1 MARARRHRLTRPWT
15 IALAAAALAVAALAA
30 PAHTGATALDT
41 DVTYTVYQ
49 SPAAGS
55 VVQVGSTVTFTVDI
69 TSAPG
74 SFIGPVNY
82 DLKKPANMSFVSYG
96 SQSGNVVTSCAD
108 NTPSAAYVRCVL
120 GSGGVPAG
128 ALSTGTATEIV
139 LNFTVSAAAAGATY
153 TNGAMQGLF
162 SDAGSGFRNAYDTP
176 DSTAAGGSND
186 DSLDASVGGLTVTGA
201 GVNVFVSPAAVPA
214 SVFEGGLSTITV
226 TITHGLA
233 PIGPLIQP
241 VDITVTNGDLQS
253 GTVTCPGGTGSS
265 SIVGSTAHCTG
276 STVDSGDTMSVV
288 VRARDTAAG
297 DDVSVTVAALSFGL
311 ASTGFVI
318 GVSEV
323 GLETFTLPV
332 PGVAIPPFTTGAQ
345 ISVCTA
351 SVLSD
356 APDDAAAGA
365 PQDPTLVAG
374 TSTLS
379 PTTPLQSG
387 DFSVTGPGGTVL
399 FTPLSQLAS
408 ACGSAQTGVQFTAAS
423 AGTYT
428 VSAFYNGDT
437 TSAGTVAATRG
448 SNSLAISVQAPN
460 GVPSISSL
468 SPASGSATGTG
479 FTLTVNGSNFV
490 PGSVVRW
497 NGSDRATGYV
507 SSGQLTATI
516 PGSDMAAAGSVSV
529 TVFNPAPGGGL
540 SGAST
545 FTINGAPNPAP
556 LITTLVPA
564 TANAG
569 TPGFTITV
577 FGTGF
582 VPGASVLWNGSART
596 TTFINAGQLTASIL
610 TADLASA
617 VAANVSVFNP
627 APGGGTSPVASFSIT
642 SAANPSPV
650 ITSTNPATVAVGG
663 SSFTITV
670 SGSGFV
676 GSSVVRWNGSDRATS
691 FVSSTTL
698 TATILAADIQVTGSP
713 TVTVF
718 SPGPGGGI
726 SASATVS
733 VTNPAPAITG
743 LAPASATVG
752 AAGLSVTVTGSG
764 FVNGSTVRW
773 NGTDLVTAYVNATTL
788 NATVPA
794 GSLATAALVSVTVF
808 NPTPGGGTS
817 PAATFSVNNPA
828 PVITSL
834 APATA
839 SAAGA
844 AFTLTVDGTGFV
856 DGAVVRWN
864 GSDRTTTFVSATRL
878 TAAVLASDVLT
889 QGTATVT
896 VFNPAPGGGQ
906 SAGQSFTIGAPV
918 LTASDQL
925 VVAEP
930 PDGTLVPRSRLSFS
944 ATTGTLAPSA
954 VSFVIKRTSD
964 GKYWN
969 GSAHAWQTD
978 LFENAAAEADDGPWE
993 YAVTGDDRR
1002 QFVNTVVTVEA
1013 RATAAGLPYKSA
1025 AAPTLDIR

>member
-1 MARARRHRLTRPWT
+1 VARVRRHRSTRPWT
-15 IALAAAALAVAALAA
+15 VALAAVALAVAALAT
-30 PAHTGATALDT
+30 PGHTGATALDT

-55 VVQVGSTVTFTVDI
+55 VVQVGSTLTFTVDV

-74 SFIGPVNY
+74 AFTGPVTY
-82 DLKKPANMSFVSYG
+82 DLKKPANMTFVSYG
-96 SQSGNVVTSCAD
+96 AQSGNVVTSCAD
-108 NTPSAAYVRCVL
+108 NTPTAAYVRCFL
-120 GSGGVPAG
+120 GAGGVPAG
-128 ALSTGTATEIV
+128 ALSTGTAAEIA
-139 LNFTVSAAAAGATY
+139 LNFTVTAAAAGATY
-153 TNGAMQGLF
+153 SNATIQALF

-176 DSTAAGGSND
+176 DSTAASGSND
-186 DSLDASVGGLTVTGA
+186 DSLDASVGGLTVTGS
-201 GVNVFVSPAAVPA
+201 GVNVFVSPAAAPSA
-214 SVFEGGLSTITV
+214 IFEGGLSTITV
-226 TITHGLA
+226 TFTHAFA

-241 VDITVTNGDLQS
+241 LDVTVTNGDLQS
-253 GTVTCPGGTGSS
+253 GSITCPGGTGSS
-265 SIVGSTAHCTG
+265 SIAGSTAHCTG
-276 STVDSGDTMSVV
+276 STVASGDTMSVV
-288 VRARDTAAG
+288 VRARDSAAG
-297 DDVSVTVAALSFGL
+297 DDVSVTVAALSLGL
-311 ASTGFVI
+311 ASSGFVI
-318 GVSEV
+318 GVSET
-323 GLETFTLPV
+323 GLQTVTLPA
-332 PGVAIPPFTTGAQ
+332 PGSAVPPFTTGAQ

-351 SVLSD
+351 SVLTD
-356 APDDAAAGA
+356 APDDAAAGS

-379 PTTPLQSG
+379 STTPLQSG
-387 DFSVTGPGGTVL
+387 DFGVTGPGGTVL

-408 ACGSAQTGVQFTAAS
+408 SCGAAQTGVQFTAAS

-437 TSAGTVAATRG
+437 TSAGTLAATHG
-448 SNSLAISVQAPN
+448 SNVLAISVQAPN

-468 SPASGSATGTG
+468 SPASGNATGTG

-490 PGSVVRW
+490 AGSVVRW

-507 SSGQLTATI
+507 NSGQLTATI

-529 TVFNPAPGGGL
+529 TVYNPAPGGGL

-556 LITTLVPA
+556 LVTTLVPA

-577 FGTGF
+577 YGTGF

-617 VAANVSVFNP
+617 GAANISVFNP

-650 ITSTNPATVAVGG
+650 ISSTNPATVAVGG
-663 SSFTITV
+663 GAFTLTV

-676 GSSVVRWNGSDRATS
+676 GSSTVRWNGSDRATS

-698 TATILAADIQVTGSP
+698 TATILAADIQVTGTP

-718 SPGPGGGI
+718 SAGPGGGI
-726 SASATVS
+726 SAGVTVTIS
-733 VTNPAPAITG
+733 NPAPA
-743 LAPASATVG
+743 LASLSPASATVG
-752 AAGLSVTVTGSG
+752 TAGLSLTVTGSG

-788 NATVPA
+788 NAAVPA
-794 GSLATAALVSVTVF
+794 GSLAAAALVSVTVF
-808 NPTPGGGTS
+808 SPTPGGGIS
-817 PAATFSVNNPA
+817 SAATFSVNNPA
-828 PVITSL
+828 PAVTAL
-834 APATA
+834 TPGATG
-839 SAAGA
+839 AAGA

-864 GSDRTTTFVSATRL
+864 GSDRTTTFVSATRV
-878 TAAVLASDVLT
+878 TAAILASDVLT

-906 SAGQSFTIGAPV
+906 SAGQSFTVGAAV
-918 LTASDQL
+918 LTASDQF
-925 VVAEP
+925 VVAAP

-954 VSFVIKRTSD
+954 ASFVIKRTSD

-969 GSAHAWQTD
+969 GSAHTWQAG
-978 LFENAAAEADDGPWE
+978 LVENAATQAEDGSWE
-993 YAVTGDDRR
+993 YAVAGDDRR

-1013 RATAAGLPYKSA
+1013 RATVTGVPYKSA